1 MWCSNTWILFD
12 IIWYWFLIARIG
24 FLWMLSLTA
33 MCAFLWLLF
42 HFSHL
47 TYLCIITKNNFLN
60 SVNLLFTWALS
71 IQFSSY
77 FSINVMLF
85 DLWNAN
91 YVPNFR
97 TRIIFQAL
105 AWSVDD
111 SPCPRYR
118 PCKSRKKGL
127 AQAMK
132 STP

>member
-1 MWCSNTWILFD
+1 
-12 IIWYWFLIARIG
+12 
-24 FLWMLSLTA
+24 MLSLTA

-85 DLWNAN
+85 DL
-91 YVPNFR
+91 VLNFEMQ
-97 TRIIFQAL
+97 TMSQIL
-105 AWSVDD
+105 ELV
-111 SPCPRYR
+111 
-118 PCKSRKKGL
+118 
-127 AQAMK
+127 
-132 STP
+132 